1 MLLILLEKREIYCNW
16 FTNKFHFII
25 EFLLYNETNKI
36 NYK

>member
-16 FTNKFHFII
+16 TNKFHFII
-25 EFLLYNETNKI
+25 KFLLYNETNKI